1 MIYRKIMV
9 AYDGSASSELA
20 LEQGAG
26 LAALMQAE
34 LHLFGAIVS
43 TGGMAIGQ
51 AAGVEDLL
59 GREGDAIRTRLA
71 AAASTLRE
79 RGLRVEVAAV
89 EGSPAQVIV
98 QYARQM
104 HPDLL
109 VLGHIPQFSFG
120 HWLEGS
126 VAKALLR
133 SLPCSILIAK

>member
-1 MIYRKIMV
+1 MYRKIMV

-20 LEQGAG
+20 LQQGAE
-26 LAALMQAE
+26 LAVLMQAE

-51 AAGVEDLL
+51 AAGAEDLL
-59 GREGDAIRTRLA
+59 GREGNALRARLA

-79 RGLRVEVAAV
+79 RGLRVEVEAV

-98 QYARQM
+98 QYAQQM

>member
-1 MIYRKIMV
+1 MYRKVMV
-9 AYDGSASSELA
+9 AYDGSASSDLA
-20 LEQGAG
+20 LEQGAE
-26 LAALMQAE
+26 LATLMQAE

-51 AAGVEDLL
+51 AAGAEDLL
-59 GREGDAIRTRLA
+59 GREGQTMRARLA
-71 AAASTLRE
+71 EAATTLRE
-79 RGLRVEVAAV
+79 RGLRVEVEAV
-89 EGSPAQVIV
+89 EGSPAEVIA
-98 QYARQM
+98 QYARKI
-104 HPDLL
+104 HTDLL